1 MKKFMKSI
9 QMMAALLL
17 AVAATTACSND
28 DNAIDET
35 TPATTGAPKTYT
47 LTVTAS
53 KGGEATTRA
62 LSIDRKGALNAK
74 WTEGDLV
81 TVQENL
87 EDDGSGASR
96 VPTKY
101 GTLTATAVSSDG
113 YSCTLTGELTG
124 VFSKGQELMLIYN
137 GGSAGSDG
145 TKGTLNY
152 VAKNDD
158 RATAVVSITGVTAN
172 SDGTQTLKTKP
183 ATFEN
188 QQAIVRFTL
197 RDGDGDGAKPISP
210 TALSVKREG
219 GGGSRTLRDIPADTY
234 DDNGEGV
241 LYTGFPGGSG
251 TIVLEATLADGTH
264 RYYQKTD
271 VKLENGKYYTI
282 DVNMKKGTVDLS
294 ALTTDYMAKNGDI
307 LYGTLPEDIRL
318 SIARNAEVT
327 LHDVTTQEGTT
338 GVPYP
343 GIECIGSATINLM
356 GTNQV
361 EGNFSA
367 GISVPKDETLTI
379 QGGGTVT
386 AKGSSDGAGIG
397 GKAEVSCG
405 NIIISGG
412 TVTATSSDG
421 GAGIGSGKEGSCGNI
436 TISGGTVTAMSSDG
450 GASGAGIGS
459 GFKASCGNITISGG
473 NVTATGSG
481 GGAGIG
487 SGKEGS
493 CGKITISGGTVTA
506 TSNKGAGI
514 GSGHKA
520 SCGNITISGGTVSAT
535 GGGNGAGIGSCFK
548 ASCGKITITDKVTS
562 VTAVKGKDAK
572 YSIGPG
578 NSGTCGKVTIGGK
591 VYYDGADFQNEECE
605 DYLKDSPLVYEP
617 EKETE
622 SNQQ

>member
-62 LSIDRKGALNAK
+62 LSLDDTGALNAK
-74 WTEGDLV
+74 WTEDDKV

-197 RDGDGDGAKPISP
+197 WDGDGDGAKPISP

-294 ALTTDYMAKNGDI
+294 ALTADYKAKNGDV
-307 LYGTLPEDIRL
+307 LYGTLPQDIRL
-318 SIARNAEVT
+318 SIASGAEVT
-327 LHDVTTQEGTT
+327 LHDVTTQKGTT
-338 GVPYP
+338 VDKYP
-343 GIECIGSATINLM
+343 GIECKGSATINLM

-361 EGNFSA
+361 VGNNSDA
-367 GISVPKDETLTI
+367 GLSVPEGKTLTI
-379 QGGGTVT
+379 QGDGSLTAQGGNN
-386 AKGSSDGAGIG
+386 AAGIG
-397 GKAEVSCG
+397 SRYKGSCG

-412 TVTATSSDG
+412 TVSATGGSL
-421 GAGIGSGKEGSCGNI
+421 GAGIGSGSGSDSSCGNI
-436 TISGGTVTAMSSDG
+436 TISGGTVTATCSSE
-450 GASGAGIGS
+450 GAGIGS
-459 GFKASCGNITISGG
+459 GSNASCGN
-473 NVTATGSG
+473 
-481 GGAGIG
+481 
-487 SGKEGS
+487 
-493 CGKITISGGTVTA
+493 ITISGGTVTA

-514 GSGHKA
+514 GSGNKGK
-520 SCGNITISGGTVSAT
+520 CGS
-535 GGGNGAGIGSCFK
+535 
-548 ASCGKITITDKVTS
+548 ITITDKVTS
-562 VTAVKGKDAK
+562 VTAVRGSDAK
-572 YSIGPG
+572 CSIGLG
-578 NSGTCGKVTIGGK
+578 NNGSCGKVTIGGT
-591 VYYDGADFQNEECE
+591 VYYDGTDFLEDGGR
-605 DYLKDSPLVYEP
+605 DYLATNPLVYKP
-617 EKETE
+617 
-622 SNQQ
+622 

>member
-1 MKKFMKSI
+1 MKKIMKSI

-137 GGSAGSDG
+137 GGSAGPAG

-197 RDGDGDGAKPISP
+197 RDGDGAEPISP

-219 GGGSRTLRDIPADTY
+219 GGGARTLRDIPADTY

-251 TIVLEATLADGTH
+251 TIVLDATLADGTH

-271 VKLENGKYYTI
+271 VKMENGKYYTI

-294 ALTTDYMAKNGDI
+294 ALTADYKAKNGDV
-307 LYGTLPEDIRL
+307 LYGTLPQDIRL
-318 SIARNAEVT
+318 SIASGAEVT
-327 LHDVTTQEGTT
+327 LHDVTAQKGTI
-338 GVPYP
+338 VAKYI
-343 GIECIGSATINLM
+343 GIECEGSATINLM

-361 EGNFSA
+361 AGNYGGA
-367 GISVPKDETLTI
+367 GISVPEGKTLTI
-379 QGGGTVT
+379 QGDGSLTAQGGG
-386 AKGSSDGAGIG
+386 AAAGIG
-397 GKAEVSCG
+397 GGNKYSCG

-412 TVTATSSDG
+412 TVTATSGSSG
-421 GAGIGSGKEGSCGNI
+421 SGAGIGSGSDGGSCGNI
-436 TISGGTVTAMSSDG
+436 TIMGGTVTATG
-450 GASGAGIGS
+450 GGKGAGIGS
-459 GFKASCGNITISGG
+459 SSD
-473 NVTATGSG
+473 S
-481 GGAGIG
+481 
-487 SGKEGS
+487 S
-493 CGKITISGGTVTA
+493 CGKITITGGTVTA
-506 TSNKGAGI
+506 TG
-514 GSGHKA
+514 
-520 SCGNITISGGTVSAT
+520 GN
-535 GGGNGAGIGSCFK
+535 NGAGIGSSNQGK
-548 ASCGKITITDKVTS
+548 CGRITITDKVTS
-562 VTAVKGKDAK
+562 VTAVKGKEADF
-572 YSIGPG
+572 SIGPCKK
-578 NSGTCGKVTIGGK
+578 GTCGKVTIGGT
-591 VYYDGADFQNEECE
+591 VYYDGTDFLEDVGK
-605 DYLKDSPLVYEP
+605 DYLATSPLVYKP

>member
-361 EGNFSA
+361 VGSAHGA
-367 GISVPKDETLTI
+367 GISVPEGKTLTI
-379 QGGGTVT
+379 QGDGSLTAQGGQS
-386 AKGSSDGAGIG
+386 AAGIG
-397 GKAEVSCG
+397 SGKNGSCG

-412 TVTATSSDG
+412 TVTATGGSN
-421 GAGIGSGKEGSCGNI
+421 GAGIGSGSGSDGSCGNI
-436 TISGGTVTAMSSDG
+436 TISGGTVTATSS
-450 GASGAGIGS
+450 S
-459 GFKASCGNITISGG
+459 
-473 NVTATGSG
+473 
-481 GGAGIG
+481 
-487 SGKEGS
+487 
-493 CGKITISGGTVTA
+493 
-506 TSNKGAGI
+506 KGAGI
-514 GSGHKA
+514 GSGYNGG
-520 SCGNITISGGTVSAT
+520 SCGTITISGGTVSAT
-535 GGGNGAGIGSCFK
+535 SGENGAGIGSGYNGS
-548 ASCGKITITDKVTS
+548 SCGKITINGGTVTATGVRTGAGIGSSQKSKCGSITITDKVTS
-562 VTAVKGKDAK
+562 VTARKADAAAC
-572 YSIGPG
+572 SIGRG
-578 NSGTCGKVTIGGK
+578 NNGSCGKVTIGGK
-591 VYYDGADFQNEECE
+591 VYYDGTNFQNGG
-605 DYLKDSPLVYEP
+605 DNYLTTSPLVYEP
-617 EKETE
+617 
-622 SNQQ
+622 

>member
-62 LSIDRKGALNAK
+62 LSIDGTGALKAK
-74 WTEGDLV
+74 WKKDDLV
-81 TVQENL
+81 TVQEYWK
-87 EDDGSGASR
+87 DDGTGASP
-96 VPTKY
+96 VLTTY
-101 GTLTATAVSSDG
+101 GTLTATAVSTDG

-124 VFSKGQELMLIYN
+124 SFSERQQLTLIYN

-172 SDGTQTLKTKP
+172 SDGTHTLKTTP

-197 RDGDGDGAKPISP
+197 RDGDGDDAKPISP
-210 TALSVKREG
+210 TALSVKRKE
-219 GGGSRTLRDIPADTY
+219 GGSRTLKDIPAGTY
-234 DDNGEGV
+234 DANGKGV

-251 TIVLEATLADGTH
+251 TIVLDATLADGTH
-264 RYYQKTD
+264 RYYQKTG

-294 ALTTDYMAKNGDI
+294 ALTADYTAKNGDI

-412 TVTATSSDG
+412 TVTATRSDG

-436 TISGGTVTAMSSDG
+436 TISGGTVTATSSDG

-459 GFKASCGNITISGG
+459 GS
-473 NVTATGSG
+473 
-481 GGAGIG
+481 
-487 SGKEGS
+487 
-493 CGKITISGGTVTA
+493 
-506 TSNKGAGI
+506 
-514 GSGHKA
+514 KA

-535 GGGNGAGIGSCFK
+535 GGYGAGIGSGDRGD
-548 ASCGKITITDKVTS
+548 CGKITISGGTVSATCGSKGAGIGSGYEGDCDRITITDKVTS
-562 VTAVKGKDAK
+562 VTAVKGENGDF
-572 YSIGPG
+572 SIGSG
-578 NSGTCGKVTIGGK
+578 KKGTCGKVTIGGT
-591 VYYDGADFQNEECE
+591 VYYDGTNFQN
-605 DYLKDSPLVYEP
+605 DGDGYLYDSPLVYEP
-617 EKETE
+617 
-622 SNQQ
+622 